1 MKGWQWGLLTI
12 GISLLIMASLTS
24 LYIHE
29 SIQNAQVKEVHHY
42 TDDKNELVTLS
53 DRNLVDYVSRL
64 NLNSKIRKVSWQS
77 SVLSM
82 TLQEQEGQTS
92 HKRISDLIR
101 IVQLAFDQTS
111 NVKHLLLRSV
121 VIDDQNIEHPVIS
134 LVAQRDA
141 WMKLKLEV
149 PEEDWPRLIREY
161 FKLIDHTSL

>member
-12 GISLLIMASLTS
+12 GISLLIMASLTA
-24 LYIHE
+24 LYMNE
-29 SIQNAQVKEVHHY
+29 SIQNTQDKNVHHY
-42 TDDKNELVTLS
+42 TDDKNQLVTLS